1 MEELLLVAVPV
12 ALVAAVAALVKPA
25 RQRVVPVAKAVGR
38 AGVGVAEVTAAGA
51 LGVVD
56 AAMHGEGK
64 QSKAPSTRAETAPA
78 TNRSG
83 GTQRAPAKASSGRT
97 RRRSSASR
105 TS

>member
-56 AAMHGEGK
+56 AAMHGEAK
-64 QSKAPSTRAETAPA
+64 RSEASSSRADTAPA
-78 TNRSG
+78 TKRSG
-83 GTQRAPAKASSGRT
+83 RTRRAPAKASSGRA
-97 RRRSSASR
+97 RRQSSASPAR
-105 TS
+105 